1 MLYIWKRYAVFAC
14 NWRKKALQYNYDK
27 YFLDIDKINRYP
39 LTFVVKTDKTAAEV
53 KKELMD
59 YGTEKSGG
67 MKVLESKY
75 HKAVE
80 DVITINELKQWMD
93 NMSEE
98 EIKSTISEIDHYY
111 KFEMNM
117 L

>member
-1 MLYIWKRYAVFAC
+1 
-14 NWRKKALQYNYDK
+14 
-27 YFLDIDKINRYP
+27 
-39 LTFVVKTDKTAAEV
+39 
-53 KKELMD
+53 MD